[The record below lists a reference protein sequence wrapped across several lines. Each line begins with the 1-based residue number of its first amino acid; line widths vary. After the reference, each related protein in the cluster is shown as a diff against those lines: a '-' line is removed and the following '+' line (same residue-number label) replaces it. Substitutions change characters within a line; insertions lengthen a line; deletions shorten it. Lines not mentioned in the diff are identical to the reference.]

1 MTMIT
6 DTDDLANFCMRL
18 ASADYIT
25 VDTEFMRENTYWPR
39 LCVMQMAGP
48 DEAAAV
54 DALAEGID
62 LQPAFDLLL
71 DRRLL
76 KVFHSA
82 RQDIEIV
89 VQRTGQVP
97 TPLYDTQIAAMVCG
111 FGESVGYEA
120 LIRKLVGA
128 RIDKVARFTDW
139 SRRPLTPSQLNY
151 ALADVT
157 HLRPAFEKLRR
168 RIARAGRESWLEE
181 DMALL
186 SDIETYIVRPE
197 EAWRRLK
204 LRSTDPKF
212 LAILREV
219 AAWRE
224 REAQRR
230 DLPRGRMLR
239 DDALV
244 EIAAHAPRT
253 AEALSRTRG
262 LSRNMAEGWQGTAL
276 LAAVER
282 GLACPADERP
292 RLERKPELP
301 QGLGPTVD
309 LLRVLLK
316 MTCEEAHV
324 AQRLVASTEDL
335 EQIAANDD
343 AAVPALRGWRRTV
356 FGDAALDLKHGRTG
370 LAIDD
375 KRLRVVAVEPS
386 A

>member
-1 MTMIT
+1 MTLIT
-6 DTDDLANFCMRL
+6 DTDDLAAFCERL

-25 VDTEFMRENTYWPR
+25 VDTEFMRESTYWPR
-39 LCVMQMAGP
+39 LCVMQIAGP
-48 DEAAAV
+48 QEAAAV

-71 DRRLL
+71 DRRIL

-82 RQDIEIV
+82 RQDVEIV

-97 TPLYDTQIAAMVCG
+97 VPLYDTQIAAMVCG

-120 LIRKLVGA
+120 LIRKLVGV
-128 RIDKVARFTDW
+128 RINKIARFTDW
-139 SRRPLTPSQLNY
+139 SHRPLTQAQLDY
-151 ALADVT
+151 ALSDVI
-157 HLRPAFEKLRR
+157 HLRKAFEKLQR
-168 RIARAGRESWLEE
+168 RIAQAGRASWLDE
-181 DMALL
+181 DMAQLG
-186 SDIETYIVRPE
+186 DVETYVVRPE
-197 EAWRRLK
+197 DAWRRLK
-204 LRSTDPKF
+204 LPSTDPKF
-212 LAILREV
+212 LAVLREL

-239 DDALV
+239 DNALV

-253 AEALSRTRG
+253 VQALGRTRG
-262 LSRNMAEGWQGTAL
+262 LSRSIAEGWQGAAL

-282 GLACPADERP
+282 GLACPVEDRP
-292 RLERKPELP
+292 RLERKPALP
-301 QGLGPTVD
+301 EGMGPTVD

-324 AQRLVASTEDL
+324 AQRLVATTDDL

-343 AAVPALRGWRRTV
+343 ASVPALRGWRRAI

-370 LAIDD
+370 LAIGGR
-375 KRLRVVAVEPS
+375 KLRVVPVEPP